1 LSLRGVPHRKWVS
14 IFRRRGCAVCGQLA
28 TAGSLPKQIADRAKI
43 CSTTNKTRRPAVLT
57 LKRRRNMGI
66 ESLIILLFVGAVAGW
81 LAGQIVSGGGFGLI
95 GNIVVGIVGA
105 VVAGYLLPAVG
116 LTMGGGIMASI
127 LHATIGA
134 VVLLFL
140 IRLVKRA

>member
-1 LSLRGVPHRKWVS
+1 M
-14 IFRRRGCAVCGQLA
+14 I
-28 TAGSLPKQIADRAKI
+28 T
-43 CSTTNKTRRPAVLT
+43 
-57 LKRRRNMGI
+57 
-66 ESLIILLFVGAVAGW
+66 LLFVGAVAGW